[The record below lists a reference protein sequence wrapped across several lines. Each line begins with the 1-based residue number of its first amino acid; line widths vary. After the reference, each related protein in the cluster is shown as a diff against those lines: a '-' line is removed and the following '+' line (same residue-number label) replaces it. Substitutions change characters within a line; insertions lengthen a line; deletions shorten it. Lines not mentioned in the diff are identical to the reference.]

1 MTSPALTIASLLRY
15 RRLSVTLDIPVRV
28 ARQLFRRYRRLRHLP
43 IVSAEGRYL
52 ALLPLQALQNAPPDA
67 PIETLTRV
75 PLPPL
80 PPYAT
85 IYDAIQQ
92 LERHQLS
99 ELPVASDEGI
109 YLGLLTTDA
118 LVHWWSQLGAVQE
131 PGAVLILETTPQ
143 DYSLTDIASILESD
157 NIRILS
163 AYLLTHSDPRRI
175 YVVLKVNSIY
185 LSRSIDLL
193 ERKGYGIVA
202 VHGDIMMERQ
212 AREQLSALLRYLNM

>member
-1 MTSPALTIASLLRY
+1 MKPPGLTIASLLRH
-15 RRLSVTLDIPVRV
+15 RRLWVRPDSPVQA
-28 ARQLFRRYRRLRHLP
+28 ARQLFRRHPRLGHLP

-52 ALLPLQALQNAPPDA
+52 ALLPMKSLRGAAPDA
-67 PIETLTRV
+67 PVESLTRV

-85 IYDAIQQ
+85 IYDALQQ
-92 LERHQLS
+92 LEQHHLS
-99 ELPVASDEGI
+99 ELPVASDDGT

-118 LVHWWSQLGAVQE
+118 LVLWWSQLGAVRE

-157 NIRILS
+157 DIRILS

-193 ERKGYGIVA
+193 ERKGYVIVS
-202 VHGDIMMERQ
+202 VHGDVMMERQ